1 MDRREFIRKSA
12 MAIGVAAVASL
23 ADHPVMAAINKHNN
37 VKNNTVMKKIMIID
51 GGPRKNM
58 NTAAMVEKFAE
69 GAREAG
75 AEVKIVR
82 LYDIDYK
89 GCRSCM
95 ACQLKDKRVPSCRFK
110 DGLTDILAECAA
122 ADGLV
127 MASPIYYG
135 EITAQL
141 RAFWER
147 LTFPWLSYKHGSFA
161 APKKMPVTFIY
172 TMNGTPQ
179 NGEQVS
185 QSSMQMVEMMTGMAL
200 GCKVDVLQAN
210 CTKQVKDYS
219 RYEFSDE
226 MAQAH
231 DKWHEEHFPEE
242 LQRAYDAGKRMAEK
256 IAG

>member
-1 MDRREFIRKSA
+1 MDRREFIKKSG
-12 MAIGVAAVASL
+12 ME
-23 ADHPVMAAINKHNN
+23 VMAAAVSPLLASPLGKIIEETRT
-37 VKNNTVMKKIMIID
+37 NTGMKKIMIID

-95 ACQLKDKRVPSCRFK
+95 ACQLKGKRVDSCRFK

-127 MASPIYYG
+127 LASPIYYG
-135 EITAQL
+135 EVTAQL
-141 RAFWER
+141 RAFYER
-147 LTFPWLSYKHGSFA
+147 LSFPWLNYKTGSFKA
-161 APKKMPVTFIY
+161 SKQMPVTMIY
-172 TMNGTPQ
+172 TMNASP
-179 NGEQVS
+179 EQYD
-185 QSSMQMVEMMTGMAL
+185 MMKATLSPMPMYLSMAL
-200 GCKVDVLQAN
+200 GCEVETIMAN

-219 RYEFSDE
+219 RYEFSDAT
-226 MAQAH
+226 AQAH
-231 DKWHEEHFPEE
+231 DKWHEEHFAEE
-242 LQRAYDAGKRMAEK
+242 QQRAFGAGKRMAEY
-256 IAG
+256 ALRVANV